1 MRTEKPGLKT
11 VRKFLFDNDFDAG
24 NELPARNVVR
34 KKVVAP
40 AEPAPPPPP
49 PPPPPE
55 PTFSEAELAAAV
67 AEAKAKGL
75 KDGQAKGKADAQ
87 AQIEAQ
93 IASVL
98 GNIGGEIA
106 AMTATLAQDRSTI
119 LGEAAG
125 LAMAMMRKMLPEF
138 TQRGGLAEVEATLE
152 RCLVDQRREKR
163 INIRV
168 PAELLPPLQ
177 AKIADLAAEKHFE
190 GRVNLI
196 GDPAL
201 QRASCQIEWADGGL
215 ERNGEA
221 IWRDVSAAL
230 ERCLTTQG
238 IQAVAIVDE
247 TTTEPASDMPGDT
260 VDSTNAVD

>member
-1 MRTEKPGLKT
+1 MKQEKPGLKP

-24 NELPARNVVR
+24 NEMPARNVVR
-34 KKVVAP
+34 KKVEAP
-40 AEPAPPPPP
+40 AEPPPPPP

-67 AEAKAKGL
+67 AEAKAKAL

-93 IASVL
+93 IANVL
-98 GNIGGEIA
+98 GNIGSQIA
-106 AMTATLAQDRSTI
+106 TMTAALAQDRSVI

-138 TQRGGLAEVEATLE
+138 TQRGGLVEVEAIIE
-152 RCLVDQRREKR
+152 RCLIDQRREKR
-163 INIRV
+163 LNIRV
-168 PAELLPPLQ
+168 PADLLPALQ
-177 AKIADLAAEKHFE
+177 AKIAELAAEKHFE

-196 GDPAL
+196 ADAAL
-201 QRASCQIEWADGGL
+201 QPASCQIEWADGGL

-230 ERCLTTQG
+230 DRCLTTQG
-238 IQAVAIVDE
+238 IEAVTVADE

-260 VDSTNAVD
+260 VGSTQAGD